1 MIMKR
6 LVNLLFFIAIF
17 LFVGCEDEKADND
30 NMSVKEVTTDNVNDG
45 PYYFNFVSGKKDS
58 IAWHLS
64 YQNLPAGGGNYM
76 PSFALNGTL
85 MLAID
90 NSKEFDA
97 IQTSPAS
104 SLFAPEGGRMQY
116 GGSNG
121 VLTYDMITHKV
132 STSNDNY
139 IIYDTISHKVYKIHF
154 DEYSGG
160 VVLFRYGELDGQ

>member
-58 IAWHLS
+58 STWHLS
-64 YQNLPAGGGNYM
+64 YKNFSAGGGNYM